1 MYVSR
6 LLRRLFVSSDI
17 LQAEDYVRQFG
28 FKKRIS
34 HLVELFWIF
43 VFLVGL
49 SFLLWA
55 VVNRYKIE
63 ANAIQLFGPVLTLG
77 AAIIAYRQWR
87 AARYEVSIDKYY
99 DRLESTN
106 RRLEAV
112 QVDVPEKEDMHAFA
126 ELDKLEYVLVKYEY
140 RYISPILAARALKNF
155 QLLCQH
161 RPGFKELAFGWAH
174 RAAYLERTRE
184 VVSNVFVQQRS
195 AEAADK
201 QLIANTQAIADKAS
215 VGAQPPITQAVADKA
230 PINAQQPI
238 TPALPNHKTG
248 ANN

>member
-1 MYVSR
+1 MNVSK
-6 LLRRLFVSSDI
+6 LFRRLFVSSDV

-28 FKKRIS
+28 FRKRIS
-34 HLVELFWIF
+34 HLVELVWIF
-43 VFLVGL
+43 VFLVGI

-55 VVNRYKIE
+55 AVKRYKIE
-63 ANAIQLFGPVLTLG
+63 ANAIQLFGPILTLG

-106 RRLEAV
+106 KRLEF
-112 QVDVPEKEDMHAFA
+112 VPIDMPGKEDLHAFA
-126 ELDKLEYVLVKYEY
+126 ELDKLEYVLVKYEH
-140 RYISPILAARALKNF
+140 RYISPLLAARALKNF

-161 RPGFKELAFGWAH
+161 RPGFIDLAFGWVH

-184 VVSNVFVQQRS
+184 VVGNVFVQHYS
-195 AEAADK
+195 TAAADK
-201 QLIANTQAIADKAS
+201 QLIADK
-215 VGAQPPITQAVADKA
+215 QAVADKPA
-230 PINAQQPI
+230 VGNKQP
-238 TPALPNHKTG
+238 AVEKQAVPNHQPG